1 VPRWL
6 PSRFQVP
13 TMESFTG
20 PVEGVMAVCRWFI
33 RMRWLAVAAL
43 FLIVSVT
50 QWVVGIRLPL
60 ARLFGLGVVLAV
72 YNLLF
77 CWYLET
83 LGAKPVERVS
93 YRVAERFA
101 KVQVVA
107 DLVCMTVL
115 LHFSGGVDN
124 PLSTFYVFHV
134 IIASIMLPKGQSYAM
149 AGVAFG
155 LFTLLVVLEYVGLVP
170 HYHLEHYLTQAQFR
184 NWRFIFGHLGVL
196 AVTLTMSAFFATQ
209 IVGRLRERREELMAT
224 SARLAALE
232 ERKSRFMRI
241 AAHQLRSPLS
251 AIKSLLSV
259 CLGSY
264 EAMEEE
270 KRLDLIRR
278 AENRT
283 GLMLELL
290 ADLLALSR
298 LRDARQDEGP
308 ARNLVALDDVLEPII
323 ALYKPQS
330 EAKRQTF
337 DARLA
342 AGRAQVC
349 GDPDRLRDIFANL
362 VSNAVKY
369 TPEGGQVTVTT
380 TTDNHSRVVCEV
392 TDTGIGIPEEDQEH
406 LFEEFFRA
414 GNAREFAQ
422 EGTGLGLSIVREI
435 VEAHGGTVTC
445 ESEQGKGTR
454 FTVALPLAACALP
467 RKKKDA

>member
-1 VPRWL
+1 MPRWL
-6 PSRFQVP
+6 PSPFQVP
-13 TMESFTG
+13 TMERFTG

-43 FLIVSVT
+43 FVIVSLT
-50 QWVVGIRLPL
+50 QWVVGIQLPL
-60 ARLFGLGVVLAV
+60 AHLFGLGVVLAV

-77 CWYLET
+77 YWYLET
-83 LGAKPVERVS
+83 LGAKPVEQVP

-115 LHFSGGVDN
+115 LHLSGGVDN

-155 LFTLLVVLEYVGLVP
+155 LFALLVVLEYVGLVP
-170 HYHLEHYLTQAQFR
+170 HYHLAHYLTQAQFR

-196 AVTLTMSAFFATQ
+196 AVTLTMSAFFTTQ
-209 IVGRLRERREELMAT
+209 IVGRLRERQEELMAT

-232 ERKSRFMRI
+232 ERKSRFMRV

-308 ARNLVALDDVLEPII
+308 ARNLAAVDDVLEPVI

-342 AGRAQVC
+342 AGHAQVC
-349 GDPDRLRDIFANL
+349 GDPDQLRDIFANL

-392 TDTGIGIPEEDQEH
+392 IDTGIGIPEEDLDKIFDRFYRVKSEKTRH
-406 LFEEFFRA
+406 VV
-414 GNAREFAQ
+414 
-422 EGTGLGLSIVREI
+422 GTGLGLPI
-435 VEAHGGTVTC
+435 VEAIVKDHLGYVRVASQPDEGTVF
-445 ESEQGKGTR
+445 R
-454 FTVALPLAACALP
+454 IMLPAV
-467 RKKKDA
+467 D